1 MLSDEAGQLLDVVAM
16 LVADQNRVD
25 VRYREPDGGERTL
38 QPPHANTTVDQQD
51 GFRRPHQDRVPG
63 ASAAETRYCEQSGIS
78 GSDSHRL
85 PSAYFVQGTLT
96 AARQ

>member
-1 MLSDEAGQLLDVVAM
+1 MLSDEAGQFLNVIAVF
-16 LVADQNRVD
+16 VADQDRVNI
-25 VRYREPDGGERTL
+25 RHGEPDGGERSL
-38 QPPHANTTVDQQD
+38 QTPHSNTAVDQQD

-63 ASAAETRYCEQSGIS
+63 ASAAKTRYCEQSGIS